1 MIKNIIFD
9 FGGVIYD
16 IDHQKTRKAFEGLGL
31 PDFEKLYGHV
41 VQTRLFEDL
50 EVGAISADNFRSA
63 IRVYLPK
70 NITNV
75 QIDKAWNEL
84 LLGFN
89 LDRFTLLNK
98 VKNNYR
104 LFLLSNTNEI
114 HYHQYIN
121 ELRSINQLDE
131 FTGFFEK
138 LYFSHQIKMRKPNAE
153 IFQFVLSENSLDP
166 KETAFIDDFKLN
178 ITAAEMQGIHGIF
191 LEPGNDITSLFN
203 SEGKLNSL

>member
-70 NITNV
+70 SS
-75 QIDKAWNEL
+75 
-84 LLGFN
+84 
-89 LDRFTLLNK
+89 
-98 VKNNYR
+98 
-104 LFLLSNTNEI
+104 LLSTRCLPIGSLPSPN
-114 HYHQYIN
+114 
-121 ELRSINQLDE
+121 
-131 FTGFFEK
+131 
-138 LYFSHQIKMRKPNAE
+138 KP
-153 IFQFVLSENSLDP
+153 
-166 KETAFIDDFKLN
+166 
-178 ITAAEMQGIHGIF
+178 
-191 LEPGNDITSLFN
+191 
-203 SEGKLNSL
+203 